1 MGIVRKQS
9 TYSTVFI
16 YIGFAIGALNTLWL
30 MSHFIPK
37 APAGLSNLLN
47 TVCVPFAMFATLGS
61 LNALYKFF
69 PFYRSYLPDEKNDF
83 PFLVILINLTGCLIF
98 IIAAIVF
105 KDFIARKFEANSPL
119 FVSHYYLIFPYTICY
134 SCLLLLEGFCW
145 TLKKTVVANIAR
157 ELIYRITNSIIIL
170 LYVFKI
176 ISIETFL
183 FLFTLSYLPSVFVML
198 FAILKDG
205 TIRIYMTISSVTKRM
220 YNKILVF
227 ASYHFTGMLIAI
239 IPPAIDN
246 SLIAGIST
254 GGLSNV
260 WIYSIPV
267 FMVSV
272 MDVPFRSM
280 AGITT
285 ALISEAWKNK
295 DLKKIEELYKK
306 TSLNLLVFG
315 MGLFGIL
322 YLCSDDLVRFLP
334 QNSGYEVIK
343 IYFLIKGMAKLVD
356 LGLGMNAQI
365 LLLSKYWRTDFYTS
379 AAFIFV
385 NVVLDY
391 ILIKKYGVIGA
402 AYGSSIA
409 LVFYNLMRYFYL
421 WKLFSIQPF
430 GPKTLTAVI
439 LAAIVFFVVHLIPYI
454 GNLYVD
460 TFMRAALFCS
470 LYAFVIIYF
479 KISEDI
485 GAIYHTTLNKF
496 FRKI

>member
-9 TYSTVFI
+9 AYSTVFI

-30 MSHFIPK
+30 IAHFIPK
-37 APAGLSNLLN
+37 DPAGLTNLLN
-47 TVCVPFAMFATLGS
+47 TICVPFAMFATLGS
-61 LNALYKFF
+61 LNALYKFY
-69 PFYRSYLPDEKNDF
+69 PFYRSYLPNERNDF
-83 PFLVILINLTGCLIF
+83 PFLVILINLAGCLIF
-98 IIAAIVF
+98 IIAAVVF
-105 KDFIARKFEANSPL
+105 KGFIARKFEANSPL

-145 TLKKTVVANIAR
+145 TLKKTIVANIAR
-157 ELIYRITNSIIIL
+157 ELIYRIINSIIIL
-170 LYVFKI
+170 LYVFNI

-183 FLFTLSYLPSVFVML
+183 FLFTFSYLPSVLVML
-198 FAILKDG
+198 VAILKDG
-205 TIRIYMTISSVTKRM
+205 TIKIYTTLSSVTRRM
-220 YNKILVF
+220 YNKIFVF

-285 ALISEAWKNK
+285 ALISEAWKNR

-322 YLCSDDLVRFLP
+322 YLCSGDLIRFLP
-334 QNSGYEVIK
+334 RRSGYEVIAV
-343 IYFLIKGMAKLVD
+343 YFLIKGIAKLVD

-365 LLLSKYWRTDFYTS
+365 LLLSKYWRIDFYTS

-391 ILIKKYGVIGA
+391 VLIKKYGVIGA

-421 WKLFSIQPF
+421 WKLFRIQPF
-430 GPKTLTAVI
+430 GPKTLTAVTF
-439 LAAIVFFVVHLIPYI
+439 AVIVFFAIYFIPYI

-460 TFMRAALFCS
+460 AIFRASLFS
-470 LYAFVIIYF
+470 VLYASAVIYLRV
-479 KISEDI
+479 SEDI
-485 GAIYHTTLNKF
+485 NAIYYATANKF
-496 FRKI
+496 FRKN